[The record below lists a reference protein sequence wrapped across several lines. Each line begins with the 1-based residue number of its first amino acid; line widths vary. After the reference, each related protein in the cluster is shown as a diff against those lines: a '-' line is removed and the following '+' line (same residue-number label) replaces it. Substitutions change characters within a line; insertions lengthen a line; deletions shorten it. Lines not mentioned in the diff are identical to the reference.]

1 LSLLSRE
8 VHIRENLLRTG
19 SFSHLLWSIF
29 HGSCMAQKNVG
40 HRCHPCAKSD
50 SSDEVR
56 ARGDCVA
63 RSQHRKSGSSQIGS
77 CKRAQEQ
84 DEHASRKCSYPI
96 ERKLMGFL
104 RLILA
109 T

>member
-1 LSLLSRE
+1 
-8 VHIRENLLRTG
+8 
-19 SFSHLLWSIF
+19 
-29 HGSCMAQKNVG
+29 MAQKNVG